1 MRDLRGD
8 AQAIFR
14 AGVQAVLG
22 DRLIR
27 ESVRVDSGGIWLGE
41 VFVER
46 RQVQRIVV
54 VGAGKAS
61 GAMAVGLVQAL
72 SPSASASTVTGG
84 TVPSDFVGADA
95 EFGDADDREPIELVG
110 HVNVPEGCDG
120 VPEGMSWPEGLKLFA
135 ARPIGVNEP
144 TVEAIAGT
152 NRMIELVRSAGPHD
166 LIVVLISGGGS
177 ALLCQPIAGVTL
189 EQKLAVIRHLS
200 GAGANIQQLNTVRK
214 HLSDVKG
221 GGLARAASCHST
233 TVAPRMV
240 TLVLSDVLGDPLDLI
255 ASGPTVSDTSTA
267 ADALNVLAE
276 WDPKKILPE
285 AVYRVLSQ
293 ATPAAG
299 DSITYPTIIVGNN
312 AVAVDG
318 AGIVAE
324 SLGYNHVMHSARQ
337 SEGDAES
344 VGEHLAEMAITMLRR
359 DRALHR
365 QDALITGGEPVVR
378 LAESSVRGKGGRNQ
392 QLVLAAYRHLLRSG
406 LSDDEW
412 QRIVL
417 LSGGTDGEDGPTDAA
432 GALIDASVHA
442 CAVAQELQPDGFLVR
457 NDAYAFF
464 ERTGGLVMT
473 GPTGT
478 NVCDLRV
485 ALVDSIG
492 S

>member
-1 MRDLRGD
+1 MRDLRVD

-14 AGVQAVLG
+14 AGVEAVLG

-27 ESVRVDSGGIWLGE
+27 DSVQADAGGVWLGE
-41 VFVER
+41 VFIERKQVE
-46 RQVQRIVV
+46 RIVV

-72 SPSASASTVTGG
+72 SLRESASTVTDG
-84 TVPSDFVGADA
+84 TVPLD
-95 EFGDADDREPIELVG
+95 FGDDERREPIEIIG
-110 HVNVPEGCDG
+110 HVNVPEGCDDT
-120 VPEGMSWPEGLKLFA
+120 PEGMPWPAGLILFA
-135 ARPIGVNEP
+135 ARPTGVNEP
-144 TVEAIAGT
+144 TAESLAGT
-152 NRMIELVRSAGPHD
+152 NRILELVRSAGSRD

-177 ALLCQPIAGVTL
+177 ALLCRPVAGVTL

-200 GAGANIQQLNTVRK
+200 GAGANISQLNTVRK
-214 HLSDVKG
+214 HLSEVKG
-221 GGLARAASCHST
+221 GGLARAASRDAT
-233 TVAPRMV
+233 AVAPTMV

-255 ASGPTVSDTSTA
+255 ASGPTVPDTSTA
-267 ADALNVLAE
+267 ADALDVLAE
-276 WDPKKILPE
+276 LDLQRELPE

-299 DSITYPTIIVGNN
+299 NCLTHPTIIVGNN

-318 AGIVAE
+318 AGIMAE

-337 SEGDAES
+337 SEGEAEA
-344 VGEHLAEMAITMLRR
+344 VGGHLAEMAVTMLRR
-359 DRALHR
+359 DRTLHR

-392 QLVLAAYRHLLRSG
+392 QLVLAAYRHLLQSG

-412 QRIVL
+412 QRVIL

-442 CAVAQELQPDGFLVR
+442 NAIAQGLQPDGFLAR
-457 NDAYAFF
+457 NDAYSFF
-464 ERTGGLVMT
+464 EQTGGLVMT

-485 ALVDSIG
+485 ALVDSIR